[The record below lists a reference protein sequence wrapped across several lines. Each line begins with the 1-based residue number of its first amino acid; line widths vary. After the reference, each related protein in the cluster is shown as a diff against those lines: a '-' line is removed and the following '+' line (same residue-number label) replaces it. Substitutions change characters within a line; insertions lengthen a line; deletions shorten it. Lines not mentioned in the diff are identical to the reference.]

1 MHWWENK
8 FYLFKS
14 NKPDLFQDYCLE
26 NIQTYFFIIGEGGYS
41 KVYDVFDDSNE
52 LLALKVVNLND
63 PIVKG
68 DLMAEI
74 HFLRELKHCERVIN
88 MIDYEVKDHV
98 EGLPFDIEN
107 KTKDPN
113 GDQGKKIFVWHDWYI
128 VHDTISIWIKLN

>member
-1 MHWWENK
+1 MQP
-8 FYLFKS
+8 YL
-14 NKPDLFQDYCLE
+14 D

-113 GDQGKKIFVWHDWYI
+113 GDQGKNSLFDMIDI
-128 VHDTISIWIKLN
+128 T